1 MKQYSTPHLAGLLS
15 TLLIAG
21 CFTSTSDPAQQNTV
35 ELPDWLDTPGEEPPA
50 TTTKDTDLFSDL
62 VLPNPHR
69 TNPFAT
75 DKQTKTA
82 STADTVQLK
91 GFVHVNEPKAILI
104 VDNVLSVVA
113 SDQTIRDVR
122 ILTIQPPEV
131 VYEQAGIEHSLSL
144 LSK

>member
-1 MKQYSTPHLAGLLS
+1 MKQYSTPHFAGLLS
-15 TLLIAG
+15 IWLIAG
-21 CFTSTSDPAQQNTV
+21 CFSSTGDPAQQNTV

-50 TTTKDTDLFSDL
+50 TAAEDTDLHNDL

-75 DKQTKTA
+75 DKQTTAA
-82 STADTVQLK
+82 STANTVQLK

-113 SDQTIRDVR
+113 SDQTVRNIR
-122 ILTIQPPEV
+122 ILTIHPPKV